1 MNLPRYAPQFPLPPY
16 SYVPG
21 LFPHPVSDPRGH
33 MAGQMPEAI
42 TLQPGE
48 DWQAH
53 PVYLAAID
61 LFNHGYYWE
70 AHEAWEGLWHALG
83 RKDADADFLK
93 GLIKL
98 AAAGVKAREGNE
110 SGVQRHALRAA
121 ELFRIVRDQ
130 RDDDRCG
137 GLSLAWLI
145 AQASET
151 AARAPELINTS
162 PEPVLRVLGFGLA
175 LA

>member
-1 MNLPRYAPQFPLPPY
+1 MNLPRYAPEFPLPPY

-33 MAGQMPEAI
+33 MAGQMPEVI

-48 DWQAH
+48 AWQAH
-53 PVYLAAID
+53 PQYLAAID

-83 RKDADADFLK
+83 RTGPEADFLK

-98 AAAGVKAREGNE
+98 AAAGVKAREG
-110 SGVQRHALRAA
+110 SVAGLQRHALRAA
-121 ELFRIVRDQ
+121 ELFRIVRTQ
-130 RDDDRCG
+130 IDDDTYG
-137 GLSLAWLI
+137 GLALAGLI
-145 AQASET
+145 AQASEI
-151 AARAPELINTS
+151 AARASELVNNS
-162 PEPVLRVLGFGLA
+162 REPVLCVLGFGLV